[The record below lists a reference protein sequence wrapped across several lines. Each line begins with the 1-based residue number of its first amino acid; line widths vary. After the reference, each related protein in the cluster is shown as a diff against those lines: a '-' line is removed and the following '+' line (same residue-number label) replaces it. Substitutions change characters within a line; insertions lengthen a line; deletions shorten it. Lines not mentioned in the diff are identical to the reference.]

1 MPHVHSE
8 KRQAAWH
15 LMRRR
20 HGRHEQTMQDTPQPA
35 SYHQAMINAEGAPTR
50 TLTIVLPESD
60 WRALR
65 AAEPD
70 AVAWLQARIRERLAS
85 PGPQSRTYTPPAAG
99 ATDTF
104 WGDDEY

>member
-1 MPHVHSE
+1 
-8 KRQAAWH
+8 
-15 LMRRR
+15 
-20 HGRHEQTMQDTPQPA
+20 
-35 SYHQAMINAEGAPTR
+35 MINAEGAPTR

-70 AVAWLQARIRERLAS
+70 AVAWLHARIRERLAS
-85 PGPQSRTYTPPAAG
+85 SEVPPAYAPAVG
-99 ATDTF
+99 ASDSR

>member
-1 MPHVHSE
+1 MV
-8 KRQAAWH
+8 
-15 LMRRR
+15 
-20 HGRHEQTMQDTPQPA
+20 
-35 SYHQAMINAEGAPTR
+35 NAEGLPTR

-85 PGPQSRTYTPPAAG
+85 ESGSAYSASTSAG
-99 ATDTF
+99 SDNWAE
-104 WGDDEY
+104 DEY

>member
-1 MPHVHSE
+1 
-8 KRQAAWH
+8 
-15 LMRRR
+15 MR
-20 HGRHEQTMQDTPQPA
+20 DTPGLDPYDQG
-35 SYHQAMINAEGAPTR
+35 MINAEGAPTR

-70 AVAWLQARIRERLAS
+70 AVAWLQERIRERLAA
-85 PGPQSRTYTPPAAG
+85 PGSEAKSYATPAPAAG
-99 ATDTF
+99 DSY

>member
-1 MPHVHSE
+1 
-8 KRQAAWH
+8 
-15 LMRRR
+15 
-20 HGRHEQTMQDTPQPA
+20 
-35 SYHQAMINAEGAPTR
+35 MINVEGLPTR

-85 PGPQSRTYTPPAAG
+85 VDSGPAPAETAVSSDNW
-99 ATDTF
+99 AE
-104 WGDDEY
+104 DEY

>member
-1 MPHVHSE
+1 
-8 KRQAAWH
+8 
-15 LMRRR
+15 
-20 HGRHEQTMQDTPQPA
+20 
-35 SYHQAMINAEGAPTR
+35 MINAEGAPTR

-85 PGPQSRTYTPPAAG
+85 EGTASGTVPAAPTSDSWY
-99 ATDTF
+99 AE
-104 WGDDEY
+104 DEY

>member
-1 MPHVHSE
+1 MF
-8 KRQAAWH
+8 
-15 LMRRR
+15 
-20 HGRHEQTMQDTPQPA
+20 
-35 SYHQAMINAEGAPTR
+35 NAEASPTR

-85 PGPQSRTYTPPAAG
+85 SGTPSGNYASPS
-99 ATDTF
+99 ATSADSYA
-104 WGDDEY
+104 DDEY